1 MSTTSPIVS
10 SSPPDVAVH
19 YTVADLHERLGGV
32 PLERIRMI
40 PPPGTATEADLL
52 AVNDRTDY
60 LCELIDGTLVEK
72 TMGNPESILAAI
84 VITALSNFVKPRKL
98 GVVMAPDA
106 LLRVLPDQVRL
117 PDVCFIGWNRFPD
130 GKLPSGQVWGIAPAL
145 AVEILSPSNSPGEM
159 QRKLRDY
166 FAAGVRLVW
175 YIDPRSRTAEVYTA
189 TDQKTHLTASDT
201 LTGVDVLPWFELPL
215 AELFAEIDSTK

>member
-1 MSTTSPIVS
+1 MPSGS
-10 SSPPDVAVH
+10 PDVAVH
-19 YTVADLHERLGGV
+19 YTVADLHEQLGGV

-40 PPPGTATEADLL
+40 PLPGTATEADLL

-72 TMGNPESILAAI
+72 TMGSPESILAAM

-98 GVVMAPDA
+98 GIVMAPDA

-117 PDVCFIGWNRFPD
+117 PDVCFISWNRFPD
-130 GKLPSGQVWGIAPAL
+130 GKLPSGQVWGIAPDL
-145 AVEILSPSNSPGEM
+145 AVEILSPSNAPGEM

-166 FAAGVRLVW
+166 FTAGVRLVW
-175 YIDPRSRTAEVYTA
+175 YIDPQTRTARAYTA
-189 TDQKTHLTASDT
+189 ADQKTDLTASDT
-201 LTGVDVLPWFELPL
+201 LTGGDVLPGFELPL
-215 AELFAEIDSTK
+215 AELFAEIDPPK